1 MSKPNPHQGVSKAVL
16 TLCLALHASIAAAV
30 PAGGTSAASPP
41 APPASPASPPPAA
54 PAAPAGGAPMTG
66 PQGIQILDQTID
78 WYRTLG
84 IQQQAAGEPSDLLIL
99 YDNRQTA
106 NQVIGLAFELARAN
120 AEILAE
126 QPQPKDNGGAHP
138 DAQSLTQLQNKF
150 AAQAAQVQAE
160 LDASRG
166 QLAKA
171 RAAQKSDLQ
180 AKISELQGEL
190 ELIDARQ
197 SLLSTMSSFSS
208 QNDTNGLSP
217 SALKAQID
225 AMAVTAPASVGA
237 PAAAGTPAAPAAAA
251 PGATVSSNPASI
263 ASLTGASSIAAARY
277 GIWDLAANVIRL
289 SEKAATIN
297 AVDRRTAALQATFAQ
312 LRTPLISQLKGLS
325 ARGDALAAQAD
336 TADSAALGQ
345 VRDQLDALSNQFK
358 QTSALMIPL
367 SKEIVLLSQ

>member
-1 MSKPNPHQGVSKAVL
+1 MSKPNPHQGVSRAVL
-16 TLCLALHASIAAAV
+16 TLCLALTASVAAAAPAAT
-30 PAGGTSAASPP
+30 PAGQAAG
-41 APPASPASPPPAA
+41 ATGASPAA
-54 PAAPAGGAPMTG
+54 PAVIAPMTG
-66 PQGIQILDQTID
+66 QQVIQVLDQTID

-99 YDNRQTA
+99 FDNRQTA

-120 AEILAE
+120 AEILAK

-160 LDASRG
+160 LDASRA

-208 QNDTNGLSP
+208 QNDTN
-217 SALKAQID
+217 
-225 AMAVTAPASVGA
+225 
-237 PAAAGTPAAPAAAA
+237 
-251 PGATVSSNPASI
+251 
-263 ASLTGASSIAAARY
+263 
-277 GIWDLAANVIRL
+277 
-289 SEKAATIN
+289 
-297 AVDRRTAALQATFAQ
+297 
-312 LRTPLISQLKGLS
+312 
-325 ARGDALAAQAD
+325 
-336 TADSAALGQ
+336 
-345 VRDQLDALSNQFK
+345 
-358 QTSALMIPL
+358 
-367 SKEIVLLSQ
+367 